1 MSASLASRMHLTRWW
16 SPSCLS
22 QFRVLVVLRKWYEWY
37 EWYVKDICIPYI
49 AYSIECIVEMSF
61 FQETRRT
68 SRRVHCQSRKSC
80 EQMWLHFDGHES
92 WRNLQSSWCST
103 LFKSNMRQYGTLDEI
118 CSEEGFNPSRK
129 VQSVLQALSP
139 LRFQCSFLL
148 FGSDWEIERQLQ
160 CRDEWYECQLFGFCV
175 LSIQSLLHFISG
187 ILELEEMREHAC
199 YSPSEVERGRKGEDE
214 WKMVKDGRLEI
225 LGQSWKA
232 SRQFDVE
239 MMWKYFRFFN
249 SSRFLAF
256 EPFEFW
262 IISVSEVLF
271 DSDSLPLPCAMLFN
285 AGDCYARCLQQIWQG
300 HHDSTAP
307 VLKCGNDQTVIQSS
321 QWKRRVSAETETAK
335 ETAPEL
341 HDAWRDVCLTR
352 TEVVLWKDES
362 SPRSLRST
370 FQRPSIW
377 IYVSIFDRQLYWEGI
392 TEVFDL
398 PSFQATKSRV
408 SWN

>member
-1 MSASLASRMHLTRWW
+1 MNDTLQIFAFHTLHIASSASWKCRFFRKLAGPHGGSIAKAEKAANKCGFTLMDTNLGEV
-16 SPSCLS
+16 
-22 QFRVLVVLRKWYEWY
+22 FRVPGAHCNL
-37 EWYVKDICIPYI
+37 CI
-49 AYSIECIVEMSF
+49 S
-61 FQETRRT
+61 
-68 SRRVHCQSRKSC
+68 
-80 EQMWLHFDGHES
+80 L
-92 WRNLQSSWCST
+92 CST
-103 LFKSNMRQYGTLDEI
+103 LFKSNMALWMKFAP
-118 CSEEGFNPSRK
+118 EEGFNPSRK

-139 LRFQCSFLL
+139 LRFQCSFL

-160 CRDEWYECQLFGFCV
+160 CRWWMIWMAIVWILCAFH
-175 LSIQSLLHFISG
+175 SISPPFHFRNPGAWGDARTCLLQPFWG
-187 ILELEEMREHAC
+187 GKGK
-199 YSPSEVERGRKGEDE
+199 ERGR
-214 WKMVKDGRLEI
+214 WVKDGRLEI

-232 SRQFDVE
+232 SWQFDVE

-262 IISVSEVLF
+262 IVSVSEVLF

-300 HHDSTAP
+300 RHDSTAP
-307 VLKCGNDQTVIQSS
+307 VLKCGNDQTIIQSS
-321 QWKRRVSAETETAK
+321 QWKRRVSAERERERLPRKRRVRT
-335 ETAPEL
+335 PEL
-341 HDAWRDVCLTR
+341 HAWRDVCLTR

-370 FQRPSIW
+370 FQRRSIW